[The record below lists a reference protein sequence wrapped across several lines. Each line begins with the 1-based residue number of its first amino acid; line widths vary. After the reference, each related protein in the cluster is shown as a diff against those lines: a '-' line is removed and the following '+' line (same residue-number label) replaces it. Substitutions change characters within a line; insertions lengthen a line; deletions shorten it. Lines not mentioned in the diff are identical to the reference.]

1 MLLCTVIKTNIN
13 YEKLLLVAAIAVL
26 AVSNINAQETKFG
39 VKGGLNLANVSG
51 DNTKAFDP
59 VTSFNLGLM
68 SEISITD
75 KFSFQ
80 PELMYSG
87 QGYSFNSD
95 NVVELSYLN
104 IPLMAKYYVAKGLSI
119 EAGPQIGYLFSAKNE
134 SVDVKDSFK
143 KIDFGAN
150 VGLGYKL
157 ENGLNFG
164 VRYNLGLSNINNIS
178 GSSDKYKNGVL
189 QASVG
194 YFFF

>member
-1 MLLCTVIKTNIN
+1 MK
-13 YEKLLLVAAIAVL
+13 KLLLVAAIAVL
-26 AVSNINAQETKFG
+26 AVSNINAQEIKFG

>member
-1 MLLCTVIKTNIN
+1 MK
-13 YEKLLLVAAIAVL
+13 KLLLVAAVAVL
-26 AVSNINAQETKFG
+26 GFSNVVAQDIKFG

-59 VTSFNLGLM
+59 VTSFNFGVM

-119 EAGPQIGYLFSAKNE
+119 EAGPQIGYLFAAKNE

-164 VRYNLGLSNINNIS
+164 VRYNLGLSNINNVS
-178 GSSDKYKNGVL
+178 GSSDKYKNGVV

>member
-1 MLLCTVIKTNIN
+1 
-13 YEKLLLVAAIAVL
+13 
-26 AVSNINAQETKFG
+26 
-39 VKGGLNLANVSG
+39 
-51 DNTKAFDP
+51 
-59 VTSFNLGLM
+59 
-68 SEISITD
+68 
-75 KFSFQ
+75 
-80 PELMYSG
+80 
-87 QGYSFNSD
+87 
-95 NVVELSYLN
+95 
-104 IPLMAKYYVAKGLSI
+104 MAKYYVAKGLSI

-164 VRYNLGLSNINNIS
+164 VRYNLGLSNINNVS